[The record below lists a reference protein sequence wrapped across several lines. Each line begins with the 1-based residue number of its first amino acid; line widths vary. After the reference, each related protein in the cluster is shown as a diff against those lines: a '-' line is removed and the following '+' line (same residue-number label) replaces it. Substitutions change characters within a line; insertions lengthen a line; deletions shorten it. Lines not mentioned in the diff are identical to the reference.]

1 MIKLPLRPKNDGF
14 VATQPLPKEPTKLG
28 QPNIREP
35 RRITNLQIEML
46 SAIGVRPGSPYPPV
60 WHKVI
65 AARDIDSLWNL
76 RVELMEFIAKV
87 RGEAIASEL
96 LANIS
101 NHFNLKR

>member
-1 MIKLPLRPKNDGF
+1 MIKLPSRRKNDGF
-14 VATQPLPKEPTKLG
+14 EPTQPLLNEPTKWRQLNTG
-28 QPNIREP
+28 EP
-35 RRITNLQIEML
+35 RLITNLQIEML
-46 SAIGVRPGSPYPPV
+46 SAIGVRPGSPYPPI

-76 RVELMEFIAKV
+76 RVELMEVIAKV